1 MSESIRVIWEGL
13 QDAFDSMAELVIV
26 NILWVLLTV
35 PVITAPAALAGAYY
49 MTNLIAHRKPVSWRT
64 FFEGFRQFFWLSW
77 GWALANLLAGFIV
90 YSNFVFYK
98 QFSGNWVAYVQGI
111 ALGAGLLW
119 LVLQVYIFPLLIEQE
134 DRRLR
139 IAIRNSFVLLVSSPG
154 LALLL
159 IVLLGLVA
167 GLSLL
172 LQIPLLIITVSFST
186 FLANWCALHALESVR
201 KQQEQTQPE

>member
-26 NILWVLLTV
+26 NILWVLLTI

-64 FFEGFRQFFWLSW
+64 FFEGFRQFFWLAW
-77 GWALANLLAGFIV
+77 GWTLANLLAGFIV

-98 QFSGNWVAYVQGI
+98 QFSGNWVAYAQGI

>member
-201 KQQEQTQPE
+201 KQQERIQPE

>member
-139 IAIRNSFVLLVSSPG
+139 IAIRNSVVLLVSSPG

-172 LQIPLLIITVSFST
+172 LQVPLLIITVSFST

-201 KQQEQTQPE
+201 KQQERIQPE